1 MRWCY
6 TSALQFFLASA
17 TQNKRGQKLLSPLQV
32 PYNFWLRGFLTVAGE
47 DQLKYHNQIVREVL
61 PEE

>member
-1 MRWCY
+1 
-6 TSALQFFLASA
+6 
-17 TQNKRGQKLLSPLQV
+17 
-32 PYNFWLRGFLTVAGE
+32 VAGE